1 MCFGLTVCVK
11 CKHRHVANFLIEC
24 GANVNCVFDDRSAL
38 SNAVTTQNLDLVEV
52 LVANGAD
59 INQRVAFCEEGTVL
73 HEACEV
79 RNERLLMCLNFFC
92 KSFVEISSNI
102 ICRMVLLV
110 LSNT

>member
-1 MCFGLTVCVK
+1 MRAKF
-11 CKHRHVANFLIEC
+11 KHCHVANFLIEC

-79 RNERLLMCLNFFC
+79 RNERLLMCL
-92 KSFVEISSNI
+92 
-102 ICRMVLLV
+102 
-110 LSNT
+110 